1 MSESETKPADA
12 APVELEKAPEVP
24 KTEADAP
31 AEAPAVAAPPVAAS
45 EAPAEAEKSTTEPA
59 TAETAVAETNET
71 EVTTAAAGTTEAIP
85 AAEPVPTEAPAAEPV
100 PAEATPAATTAPAA
114 EAAAEPAKEE
124 AAETK
129 EVKKEAVPAPA
140 PAPATPIVQLWEAA
154 KAQGHPEI
162 WGVTLADPES
172 HVPTR
177 IVLQKYLNANDGDLA
192 KSKDQLIKTLEWRA
206 KTQPLELIKKA
217 YSKGKFEGL
226 GFVTNYSSEEA
237 SVDVP
242 ESKET
247 FTWNVYGSAKSIDE
261 TFGKLEE

>member
-59 TAETAVAETNET
+59 TAETAAAETNET

-85 AAEPVPTEAPAAEPV
+85 AAESVPTEAPAVEPV
-100 PAEATPAATTAPAA
+100 PTEATPAATTAPAA

-129 EVKKEAVPAPA
+129 EVKKEAA
-140 PAPATPIVQLWEAA
+140 PAPATPILQLWEAA

-172 HVPTR
+172 HIPTR
-177 IVLQKYLNANDGDLA
+177 IVLQKYLNANDGDLV

-206 KTQPLELIKKA
+206 KTQPLELVKKA